1 MLFENPE
8 GNIQYLNEIH
18 NKLDVKFKNK
28 EEYFNYYSNYGFHSI
43 ISSLA

>member
-18 NKLDVKFKNK
+18 NKLDVKFRKK
-28 EEYFNYYSNYGFHSI
+28 HMEDYFN
-43 ISSLA
+43 